1 MVRQEAALLVGFN
14 SDFLDSGMTC
24 TRKGNMDVFWFLLLP
39 GIEALRPKFI
49 VLEVRK
55 SKIGHT
61 GLIPIF
67 C

>member
-1 MVRQEAALLVGFN
+1 
-14 SDFLDSGMTC
+14 MTC